1 MALRSSMLA
10 LITRVSGL
18 IDDASNATFTQQEV
32 QDALDETRIT
42 HVYLLLQPVPLFSGG
57 WRYTAFVS
65 PNGGGWE
72 SDYTLV
78 DSGYASITAA
88 SAELTDEGRWEIA
101 ANGGLYT
108 ADRVARLSGKQY
120 DIYRAA
126 AELLDTWAST
136 LKLQYDLQ
144 TGGSGLGRHRSP
156 LAQKYAQVAAT
167 AAAMRRRSRIKSAR
181 MVRRDIT
188 PGA

>member
-1 MALRSSMLA
+1 MAG
-10 LITRVSGL
+10 LIARVSTL
-18 IDDASNATFTQQEV
+18 IDDAGNATFTQQEV
-32 QDALDETRIT
+32 QDALDATRIT
-42 HVYLLLQPVPLFSGG
+42 HVYLLLQPVPLFSSG

-78 DSGYASITAA
+78 NSAYATITPA
-88 SAELTDEGRWEIA
+88 SAELTDEGRWEITS
-101 ANGGLYT
+101 NGGLYT
-108 ADRVARLSGKQY
+108 TDRIARLSGKQY

-126 AELLDTWAST
+126 AELLDTWASM

-156 LAQKYAQVAAT
+156 IAQKYSQVAAT
-167 AAAMRRRSRIKSAR
+167 ASAMRRRARIKSVR

-188 PGA
+188 AGM